1 MSKIYDALATSVLPA
16 DGAMGTILQERG
28 LDDGGAPEL
37 WNVEKPEEI
46 EAVLEAYA
54 AAGAR
59 FITTNTFGGTRGRLA
74 LHSLDTRVEE
84 LNKAGA
90 LIARRVADRHPGT
103 FVMGDIGPSGDLM
116 EPMGTLT
123 MESAQEIFEEQI
135 RGLVAGG
142 VDAILIETM
151 SDLSEVEAAV
161 LAAQTVAPSLPVIA
175 TMSFDT
181 NLRTMMGVKPAQA
194 VERLSALG
202 VRIIGAN
209 CGRGVDEMRS
219 IAKELVNARPEGV
232 FIITQSNAG
241 LPVLVGDTFE
251 YTGTPEEMAAFAL
264 EMREIGVNIIGSCC
278 GSTPSHTAAISAALK
293 GVDKSKFIDE

>member
-1 MSKIYDALATSVLPA
+1 MNSTIYEALSERALAS
-16 DGAMGTILQERG
+16 DGAMGTMLQDRG

-37 WNVEKPEEI
+37 WNVERADDI

-54 AAGAR
+54 AAGAK
-59 FITTNTFGGTRGRLA
+59 FITTNTFGATRGRLA
-74 LHSLDTRVEE
+74 LHGLDTRVEE

-90 LIARRVADRHPGT
+90 LIARKVADRHPGT

-123 MESAQEIFEEQI
+123 MESGQELFAEQI

-161 LAAQTVAPSLPVIA
+161 NAVHQVAPEMPIIA

-194 VERLSALG
+194 VKQLSEIG

-209 CGRGVDEMRS
+209 CGRGVDEMRQ
-219 IAKELVNARPEGV
+219 IAQQMVEARPEGV
-232 FIITQSNAG
+232 FIITQSNSG
-241 LPVLVGDTFE
+241 LPKLVGDTFIYE
-251 YTGTPEEMAAFAL
+251 GTPDEMAKYAT
-264 EMREIGVNIIGSCC
+264 EMKDLGVNIIGSCC
-278 GSTPSHTAAISAALK
+278 GSSPAHTLAIASALK
-293 GVDKSKFIDE
+293 